1 MRVES
6 RGERV
11 ESPGDRGEQ
20 EREERISR
28 LALRYR
34 SGDRA
39 ALGDLYA
46 AVEPLVHHFL
56 RAHLSDPR
64 SLPCGVEPA
73 DLYQQAYVALA
84 DTALEWHSER
94 RDNFMPYFFHS
105 FPWRIDHYLKT
116 QTPARRTA
124 RFQLL
129 SLPHDLLIE
138 RMEGMAGSDGRD
150 WDGAL
155 ACAELMGEL
164 PRSYGEVV
172 RLHLFNGLSFAE
184 VGSALGIGRSAAH
197 ESFSRAMV
205 LLRSRLESPPRSERP
220 MGGSQLSIVE
230 EVGLVALRRCVEV
243 MHRLAPGNSQLPGR
257 AVICDAAG
265 LTRRDYR
272 EIMEGLCAHG
282 CVVGR
287 RRGSP
292 GSLAYAGPED
302 TLRRLMGACRGRAE
316 R

>member
-1 MRVES
+1 VES

-116 QTPARRTA
+116 QTPACVRQSGVAQFDHREWPT
-124 RFQLL
+124 QLWRPASSTL
-129 SLPHDLLIE
+129 SPLSFVPLQRAPE
-138 RMEGMAGSDGRD
+138 T
-150 WDGAL
+150 
-155 ACAELMGEL
+155 
-164 PRSYGEVV
+164 V
-172 RLHLFNGLSFAE
+172 RLGARLDDVRS
-184 VGSALGIGRSAAH
+184 VGDAIQ
-197 ESFSRAMV
+197 E
-205 LLRSRLESPPRSERP
+205 
-220 MGGSQLSIVE
+220 
-230 EVGLVALRRCVEV
+230 
-243 MHRLAPGNSQLPGR
+243 RLA
-257 AVICDAAG
+257 
-265 LTRRDYR
+265 
-272 EIMEGLCAHG
+272 
-282 CVVGR
+282 
-287 RRGSP
+287 
-292 GSLAYAGPED
+292 
-302 TLRRLMGACRGRAE
+302 
-316 R
+316 